1 MHNYEINR
9 PKLTTR
15 KPTKLKLK
23 IMAPEIEQNEGRQT
37 CMLLPTTGNRT
48 QTDTFIRVFHKLS
61 TTQECQYCWLRF
73 SCVIGN

>member
-37 CMLLPTTGNRT
+37 CMLLSTTGSRT
-48 QTDTFIRVFHKLS
+48 QTDTFIRIFHKLS
-61 TTQECQYCWLRF
+61 TTQERQYCHLRF
-73 SCVIGN
+73 SCAIGN